1 VTRAWPAILLL
12 LATAACEQR
21 AADAGR
27 ERFEDPQGFSDS
39 SLNRMACADCHS
51 ADQGGDPER
60 ILPGFDLWGVGA
72 RASWWGGQSARLV
85 DAVDQCI
92 VYFLLGDPLD
102 PESEAGMQLDEL
114 LRSITPEGS
123 DPAPLPMT
131 IVENITAI
139 PLGDAVAGE
148 QTYDRTCGYCHGE
161 PGTGAGG
168 LSDFILPDST
178 SEYDGLFPG
187 TPKGLVVIEAIRHG
201 RFFGI
206 GGQMPLFSLERLSDA
221 EIGDILA
228 YLGLPAE

>member
-1 VTRAWPAILLL
+1 MTRAGALLL
-12 LATAACEQR
+12 LAGLAACEQT

-27 ERFEDPQGFSDS
+27 DRFEDPAGFSDS

-51 ADQGGDPER
+51 AEQGGDPQR
-60 ILPGFDLWGVGA
+60 ILPGHDLWGVGA
-72 RASWWGGQSARLV
+72 RAAFWGGRSSRLI

-102 PESEAGMQLDEL
+102 PASEAGMQLDEF
-114 LRSITPEGS
+114 LRSITPAGS

-131 IVENITAI
+131 IVENVTAI
-139 PLGDAVAGE
+139 PLGDPAAGE
-148 QTYDRTCGYCHGE
+148 ATYARACGYCHGE
-161 PGTGAGG
+161 RGTGAGG

-178 SEYDGLFPG
+178 AEYDGLFPG
-187 TPKGLVVIEAIRHG
+187 VPRGLVVIEAIRHG

-206 GGQMPLFSLERLSDA
+206 GGQMPLFSLERLSDV